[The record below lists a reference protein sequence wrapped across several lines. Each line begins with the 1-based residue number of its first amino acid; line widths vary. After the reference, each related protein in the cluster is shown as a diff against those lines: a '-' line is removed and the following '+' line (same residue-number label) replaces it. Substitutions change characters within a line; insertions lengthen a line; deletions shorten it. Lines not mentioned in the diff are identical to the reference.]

1 LRWRSAVQ
9 ICSLNVKVPGRFEFR
24 PVSNRHALRL
34 SALWDL
40 TKSDK
45 VMPRYYFDL
54 REDGSFVEDEDGLS
68 LPNINAA
75 QREAAE
81 TAAEIGR
88 DRLPK
93 GGVQFV
99 TIDVR
104 DENGD
109 NLLSVTATLEVKR
122 SSQQDNREGQSRSGD
137 AGHGAEP
144 A

>member
-1 LRWRSAVQ
+1 
-9 ICSLNVKVPGRFEFR
+9 
-24 PVSNRHALRL
+24 
-34 SALWDL
+34 
-40 TKSDK
+40 
-45 VMPRYYFDL
+45 MPRYYFDL

>member
-1 LRWRSAVQ
+1 
-9 ICSLNVKVPGRFEFR
+9 
-24 PVSNRHALRL
+24 
-34 SALWDL
+34 
-40 TKSDK
+40 
-45 VMPRYYFDL
+45 MPRYYFDL
-54 REDGSFVEDEDGLS
+54 REDRTVVEDEEGLS
-68 LPNINAA
+68 LPDIDAA

-93 GGVQFV
+93 GGLRFV

-122 SSQQDNREGQSRSGD
+122 SSQLSNHNGRSRSGD
-137 AGHGAEP
+137 TGQGAGP
-144 A
+144 P